1 MIERKGLL
9 TRFQRRQCFTNR
21 HLVECGQPEALDGT
35 SILAELQ
42 QFAGNHLTFAIGIGG
57 DDDGGGFT
65 EQALDDFELCRSLGF
80 DLDHPLRGN
89 DR

>member
-1 MIERKGLL
+1 MNG
-9 TRFQRRQCFTNR
+9 
-21 HLVECGQPEALDGT
+21 A

-42 QFAGNHLTFAIGIGG
+42 QFAGNHFTFAVGVGR

-65 EQALDDFELCRSLGF
+65 EQALDDVELCRSLGF
-80 DLDHPLRGN
+80 DLDLPLRGN